1 MIETFMNN
9 YRQSLYSVVGK
20 LVAFVCVGAMP
31 LWGPWMAYRLLNG
44 LGCAV
49 GSCARREY
57 GRVMEKRVMAI
68 DLTERQRALMD
79 VIRGLDPS
87 RRHTLTIT
95 CRGSEPWRI
104 ERVMEH
110 LEIELKPEQKN

>member
-1 MIETFMNN
+1 MAVW
-9 YRQSLYSVVGK
+9 RGGL
-20 LVAFVCVGAMP
+20 
-31 LWGPWMAYRLLNG
+31 AYRLLNG
-44 LGCAV
+44 LACAV

-57 GRVMEKRVMAI
+57 GRVMEKRVLAM
-68 DLTERQRALMD
+68 DLTERQRALID

-110 LEIELKPEQKN
+110 MEIELKPEQKN